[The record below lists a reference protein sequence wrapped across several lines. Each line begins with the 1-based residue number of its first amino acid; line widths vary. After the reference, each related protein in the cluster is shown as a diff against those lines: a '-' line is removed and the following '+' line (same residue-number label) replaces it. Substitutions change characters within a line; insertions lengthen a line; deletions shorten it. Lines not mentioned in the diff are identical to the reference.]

1 MPTRKKKRK
10 LPPFIKYMCISLMVL
25 SIILLGIIFLLNV
38 LPIDYFITLV
48 CVIVII
54 VGLLIYLMINKKTRI
69 VSSLISFMLIIVYVL
84 GILYSSTTYGFLE
97 KITNGGSSVL
107 NYEVL
112 VLKNSD
118 YNDISDV
125 KNKTIGV
132 VETIPDKSLER
143 LDEEGYFE
151 IDKEFSTEDL
161 ATSLL
166 NGELDALLILDSEY
180 DILKEHYINFESQ
193 TKVIY
198 TFSLKVKDDVT
209 AKNID
214 VTKSSFNILVSG
226 IDTYGTIGSLSRSDV
241 NMVVTVNP
249 LTKEIV
255 LTSIPRDYYVDLYGK
270 NAKDKLA
277 HVGIYGMETTVK
289 TIEDLLDIEINYYVK
304 FNFSSLIKIVDAIG
318 GIELDNPTAFTA
330 DYYDEPKDEW
340 VKFSFKQG
348 KIKLDGERALA
359 FARERKVFAEGDI
372 KRAKNQQ
379 LVIEAVLDKVLSPS
393 IISKYSNLLKSLE
406 NTFLTNMSRERI
418 TNFIKMEIKD
428 GGHYNINNLVLNGT
442 SDYAY
447 TYSYPN
453 SKLYVM
459 IPNEEQLLDGKNEI
473 NRVYY
478 NKEDS
483 E

>member
-1 MPTRKKKRK
+1 MSTRKKKIK
-10 LPPFIKYMCISLMVL
+10 IPVFVKYMCITLMIL
-25 SIILLGIIFLLNV
+25 SIILLGIVFILNI
-38 LPIDYFITLV
+38 LPLDYFITLV
-48 CVIVII
+48 CVFIVV

-69 VSSLISFMLIIVYVL
+69 ISSLISFVLIIINVL

-97 KITNGGSSVL
+97 SITNIGSSVL
-107 NYEVL
+107 NYEVV
-112 VLKNSD
+112 VLSNSD
-118 YNDISDV
+118 YDSILDV

-132 VETIPDKSLER
+132 VETVLDKSIEKLE
-143 LDEEGYFE
+143 EEGSFE

-166 NGELDALLILDSEY
+166 NGQVDALLLLDSEV
-180 DILKEHYINFESQ
+180 DILKEHYPSFE
-193 TKVIY
+193 KNIRVIY

-214 VTKSSFNILVSG
+214 VTESSFNILVSG

-249 LTKEIV
+249 NTKEMV

-318 GIELDNPTAFTA
+318 GIEVDNPTAFTA
-330 DYYDEPKDEW
+330 DYYDEPKDAW
-340 VKFSFKQG
+340 VKYTFKQG
-348 KIKLDGERALA
+348 LIKLEGEKALA
-359 FARERKVFAEGDI
+359 FARERKAFAEGDI

-393 IISKYSNLLKSLE
+393 IIVKYSNLLKSLE
-406 NTFLTNMSRERI
+406 NTFITNMSRERI

-428 GGHYNINNLVLNGT
+428 GGKYVINNLVLNGT

-447 TYSYPN
+447 TYSYP
-453 SKLYVM
+453 SSMLYVM
-459 IPNEEQLLDGKNEI
+459 IPNEEQILDGKNEI

-478 NKEDS
+478 NKE
-483 E
+483 